1 MGNLTFFDCN
11 CMIGIR
17 QYRHKTSPET
27 LQDYLDDFD
36 YYDIQ
41 AALVHHAYAVEYS
54 QDYGNRKLMEEIEG
68 VRRQDAGAPTAQ
80 LWPEW
85 VVIPHWAGDF
95 AEPGKLVAE
104 MLERNVRA
112 ARMMPKA
119 HGFPLGKEVCGPLL
133 AALQEARIPVFFD
146 VAQLDLEAAV
156 ELAKAYPELPIVLCG
171 VAWASDRIIFARFGD
186 VPNLHLETWA
196 FQGHRAYERFVAAFG
211 SERLLFGTDLP
222 HRSPGAARM
231 MACYEQISER
241 DRRNI
246 AGENLLRL
254 LRGVQGAQG
263 PAPFDG
269 AQGLRPELKAP
280 REHPEDDPIVAAVR
294 AGRPLTEEY
303 VLDAHAHVAHPG
315 CMGVNQCALAY
326 NDPEGLVA
334 SMDRMGVDTACISS
348 WSGIT
353 FGTPDANDMD
363 LRGAELFPGRLL
375 AWGCLNPNYPK
386 LYDEEFER
394 LFLGGKVIGYK
405 PYPPRQQVPV
415 IDPRHE
421 RALQWC
427 EEHGAPVLL
436 HAGPPDHVT
445 QLAEKYPH
453 AQFLIAHAGSTWDLA
468 EKAAEAA
475 KKFPNVYAEI
485 TYTAILYGFI
495 EFFVREVGAQQ
506 LLFGSDCVM
515 RDIAPQLG
523 WVCWA
528 RIGVEEKRQVL
539 GGNMKGVLRGM

>member
-1 MGNLTFFDCN
+1 MSNLGFFDCN

-17 QYRHKTSPET
+17 GYRHRTSPET

-54 QDYGNRKLMEEIEG
+54 QDYGNRKLLEEIG
-68 VRRQDAGAPTAQ
+68 GHPQ
-80 LWPEW
+80 LLPEW
-85 VVIPHWAGDF
+85 VVMPHWAGDF
-95 AEPGKLVAE
+95 AEPEALVGE
-104 MLERNVRA
+104 MLELNVRA

-133 AALQEARIPVFFD
+133 SALQEARIPLFFE
-146 VAQLDLEAAV
+146 VAQLDLEGAIG
-156 ELAKAYPELPIVLCG
+156 LAKEYPRLPIVLCG
-171 VAWASDRIIFARFGD
+171 VAWASDRILFARMGE

-222 HRSPGAARM
+222 NRSPGAARM
-231 MACYEQISER
+231 MACYEQISEQ

-254 LRGVQGAQG
+254 LKGVKGAQG
-263 PAPFDG
+263 P
-269 AQGLRPELKAP
+269 LPELKAP

-294 AGRPLTEEY
+294 AGKPLHDEY
-303 VLDAHAHVAHPG
+303 VLDAHAHVAHKG
-315 CMGVNQCALAY
+315 CMGVNQCTIPY
-326 NDPEGLVA
+326 NDPDELVA

-353 FGTPDANDMD
+353 FGTAEANDMD
-363 LRGAELFPGRLL
+363 LIGVEQHPGRLL
-375 AWGCLNPNYPK
+375 AYGCLNPNYPG
-386 LYDEEFER
+386 LYDEELER

-405 PYPPRQQVPV
+405 PYPPRQQVP
-415 IDPRHE
+415 ITDPRHE

-436 HAGPPDHVT
+436 HAGPPDHVV
-445 QLAEKYPH
+445 QLAPKYPR
-453 AQFLIAHAGSTWDLA
+453 AKFIIAHAGSDWSLA
-468 EKAAEAA
+468 EKTAEAA
-475 KKFPNVYAEI
+475 KQFANVYAEI
-485 TYTAILYGFI
+485 TYTAITYGFI
-495 EFFVREVGAQQ
+495 EFFVAEVGAQQ

-523 WVCWA
+523 WVAWA
-528 RIGVEEKRQVL
+528 RIGLEEKRAVL
-539 GGNMKGVLRGM
+539 GGNMRRVLRGT